1 MWVVLVKNRA
11 SRSKSCVKSKIICP
25 AIPTLQKST
34 RYVVAEYRTLGG
46 RVKCEPCQ
54 AIASKT
60 GQRCRCP
67 AVRGTTL
74 CANHRPAGRGPLTEE
89 GRRRCALARTKTG
102 TDTREARKRHSQKL
116 LELYEL
122 ELLGRKMGL
131 ISGPKTAGRKPKI

>member
-1 MWVVLVKNRA
+1 MVTRGGITPRAVFNRNFTPLPPLKL
-11 SRSKSCVKSKIICP
+11 R
-25 AIPTLQKST
+25 KST
-34 RYVVAEYRTLGG
+34 RHNVTEYRTLGG

-74 CANHRPAGRGPLTEE
+74 CANHRPAGRGPLTEY

-102 TDTREARKRHSQKL
+102 NYTREARKRHSQKL

-122 ELLGRKMGL
+122 EQLGRRIGL
-131 ISGPKTAGRKPKI
+131 ISGGMVGRKSVKR